1 MSLPSVLLTSI
12 PSILLMSLPSLLNFS
27 SETYSLLIDTYI
39 KDSQQ
44 CARRGSWVSWEHVQQ
59 GLRGHQAGHV
69 ALGVAHC
76 RATDL
81 SQ

>member
-1 MSLPSVLLTSI
+1 TSLPSVLLTSI
-12 PSILLMSLPSLLNFS
+12 PSVLLTSHPSLLNFS

-44 CARRGSWVSWEHVQQ
+44 CARRGPWVGWEHVRQ
-59 GLRGHQAGHV
+59 GLRGHQARHV
-69 ALGVAHC
+69 ALGISHS